1 MQVEKRIIIVKCYFQ
16 TFLSQITSAF
26 HCLSSKHEMMKDPAA
41 ERDNIWRCL
50 RNFELNACAYL
61 FSDLPPP
68 ATMSDMENFHL
79 ARNDFDACTRNT
91 FKNLWQDGEVFADV
105 TLACRDKQLKAH
117 KVFEHNLK
125 VKIHCLLMLGHNF
138 FSGDLISLFPLFPT
152 SSDKQPSSPSTC
164 LP

>member
-1 MQVEKRIIIVKCYFQ
+1 MYVMYIF
-16 TFLSQITSAF
+16 
-26 HCLSSKHEMMKDPAA
+26 
-41 ERDNIWRCL
+41 
-50 RNFELNACAYL
+50 

-117 KVFEHNLK
+117 KVLEHNLK
-125 VKIHCLLMLGHNF
+125 VKTENT
-138 FSGDLISLFPLFPT
+138 LFADVR
-152 SSDKQPSSPSTC
+152 S
-164 LP
+164 

>member
-1 MQVEKRIIIVKCYFQ
+1 M
-16 TFLSQITSAF
+16 
-26 HCLSSKHEMMKDPAA
+26 CLP
-41 ERDNIWRCL
+41 
-50 RNFELNACAYL
+50 

-117 KVFEHNLK
+117 KVFESENT
-125 VKIHCLLMLGHNF
+125 
-138 FSGDLISLFPLFPT
+138 LFADVRSSFLFR
-152 SSDKQPSSPSTC
+152 
-164 LP
+164 

>member
-1 MQVEKRIIIVKCYFQ
+1 M
-16 TFLSQITSAF
+16 
-26 HCLSSKHEMMKDPAA
+26 CLP
-41 ERDNIWRCL
+41 
-50 RNFELNACAYL
+50 F

-117 KVFEHNLK
+117 KVLEHNLK

-138 FSGDLISLFPLFPT
+138 FSGDLISLFALFPT